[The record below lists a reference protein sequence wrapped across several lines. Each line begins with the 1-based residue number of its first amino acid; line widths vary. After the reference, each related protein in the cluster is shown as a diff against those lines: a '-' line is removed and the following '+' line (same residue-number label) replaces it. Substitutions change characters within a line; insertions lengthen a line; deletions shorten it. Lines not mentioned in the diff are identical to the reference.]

1 MDNETKQVLAQAMY
15 KVRELRRRN
24 EILEAQVHTMDTLA
38 AFLFAQAPQRG
49 MASEEDIAW
58 RIEKLLANADKKID

>member
-38 AFLFAQAPQRG
+38 TFLYAQAPSRSMG
-49 MASEEDIAW
+49 AEEDIAW
-58 RIEKLLANADKKID
+58 RIEKLLANIEKKID